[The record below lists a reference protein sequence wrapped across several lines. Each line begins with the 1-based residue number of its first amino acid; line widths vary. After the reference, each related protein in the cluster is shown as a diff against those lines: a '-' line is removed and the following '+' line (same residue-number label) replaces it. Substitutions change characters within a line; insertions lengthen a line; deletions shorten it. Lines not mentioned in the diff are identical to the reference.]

1 MRKTIYII
9 LSLLAFAACGSGGGM
24 VAVVENASEL
34 GREKETVEIAWDGL
48 RRAGVTADNVVVTA
62 PDGVQIPSQVIF
74 DGAGEPETLLFQATV
89 AAGGSAE
96 YRIAAGWREAYETQA
111 YGRYVPERADDYA
124 WENNMVAYRIYG
136 PALEDP
142 QTQGVDVWVKSTP
155 RLVINEWYGK
165 NDYHHNHGEGMD
177 CYKVASTLGGGA
189 LAPVADGHVILS
201 GNYATQRCLA
211 NGPVRTMAEFT
222 YPPMKVGG
230 DNVTMTRRIWLDAN
244 TRFTVQEYMFD
255 GFDGEIDVAAGIVL
269 HDVRSKASGD
279 GYAAVTEAASDSADP
294 VRDGDIM
301 LGVVLGG
308 GAVTEAD
315 GHILVTGRV
324 AAGERIRMRNGS
336 AWSQGGMSG
345 AQEWERIVREESLR
359 AAAPLKVTLRRR

>member
-1 MRKTIYII
+1 MRKTIYI
-9 LSLLAFAACGSGGGM
+9 LSLLALAACGKGGGM
-24 VAVVENASEL
+24 VAVVENASGL
-34 GREKETVEIAWDGL
+34 PREKETVEIAWDEL
-48 RRAGVTADNVVVTA
+48 RRAGVTPDNVVVTA
-62 PDGVQIPSQVIF
+62 PNGAQEPSQVIF
-74 DGAGEPETLLFQATV
+74 DEAGEPETLLFQATV
-89 AAGGSAE
+89 AAGGNAE
-96 YRIAAGWREAYETQA
+96 YCISAGVRETYGTLA

-142 QTQGVDVWVKSTP
+142 KTQGVDVWVKSTP

-165 NDYHHNHGEGMD
+165 NDYHHNYGDGMD

-189 LAPVADGHVILS
+189 LAPMADGRVVLS
-201 GNYATQRCLA
+201 GNYATQRCTA

-222 YPPMKVGG
+222 YSPVKVG
-230 DNVTMTRRIWLDAN
+230 DSNVTMTRRIWLDAN
-244 TRFTVQEYMFD
+244 TRFSVQEYMFD
-255 GFDGEIDVAAGIVL
+255 GFDGEMEVAAGIVL

-279 GYAAVTEAASDSADP
+279 GYAVVTEAASDSADP

-301 LGVVLGG
+301 LGVVLEGG

-315 GHILVTGRV
+315 GHILVKGRV